1 MKTANTFKSS
11 VIVATALV
19 AAVFVSGCAFHAGTQ
34 QVTGSDVQTVTMTAK
49 RMTTDEKIAFDT
61 AAATAQTVV
70 VAAKRMTEDEKIAF
84 DTATA
89 GTQTVV
95 IAAKRLTAEQKLAML
110 QQDLRI
116 QASAVQRNQPA
127 A

>member
-1 MKTANTFKSS
+1 MKTANSFKSG

-19 AAVFVSGCAFHAGTQ
+19 AAVFASGCAFQTAAQ
-34 QVTGSDVQTVTMTAK
+34 QPVAASGVQTVTIAAK

-61 AAATAQTVV
+61 AN
-70 VAAKRMTEDEKIAF
+70 
-84 DTATA
+84 A

-95 IAAKRLTAEQKLAML
+95 LVAKRLTAEQKLAML
-110 QQDLRI
+110 QEDMHI
-116 QASAVQRNQPA
+116 QASATRRSQPA

>member
-11 VIVATALV
+11 VIVATALL
-19 AAVFVSGCAFHAGTQ
+19 AAVFASGCAFQSAAQQ
-34 QVTGSDVQTVTMTAK
+34 QVAASAVQTVTITAK

-61 AAATAQTVV
+61 ANASA
-70 VAAKRMTEDEKIAF
+70 
-84 DTATA
+84 
-89 GTQTVV
+89 QTVV

-110 QQDLRI
+110 QEDMHI
-116 QASAVQRNQPA
+116 QASAAHKVQPA